1 MAMKLVIGLLL
12 APAIF
17 LGLLLSADYAIVDVR
32 EGGPDGMHI
41 IVPVPLSLVRL
52 ALNFAPAEA
61 KYVQVPEIA
70 EYAEYLPYAE
80 HIIEVLREA
89 SDGVL
94 VSVQERD
101 QTVLVEKVGDTVEVH
116 VNNGDEVVDVTVP
129 LDAVLDILRAYDGE
143 GFDTRDLI
151 RAVGRAHGNIV
162 HVRNGDQEVKV
173 YVW

>member
-1 MAMKLVIGLLL
+1 MATKLTIGLLL

-17 LGLLLSADYAIVDVR
+17 LGLLLSADYAIIDVR

-52 ALNFAPAEA
+52 ALTFAPAEA

-70 EYAEYLPYAE
+70 EYMPYVE
-80 HIIEVLREA
+80 RMIEVLREA

-94 VSVQERD
+94 VSVEEGD
-101 QTVLVEKVGDTVEVH
+101 ETVLVEKVGDTIEVH
-116 VNNGDEVVDVTVP
+116 VNNGDDIVDVAVP

-162 HVRNGDQEVKV
+162 HVRNGDEEVKV

>member
-70 EYAEYLPYAE
+70 EYAEYMPYAE

-101 QTVLVEKVGDTVEVH
+101 QTVLVEKVGDTVEIH
-116 VNNGDEVVDVTVP
+116 VNDGDEVVDVTVP

>member
-1 MAMKLVIGLLL
+1 MATKLIIGLLL

-70 EYAEYLPYAE
+70 EYAEYMPYAE
-80 HIIEVLREA
+80 RIIEVLREA
-89 SDGVL
+89 PDGVL

-101 QTVLVEKVGDTVEVH
+101 ETVLVEKVGDTIEVH
-116 VNNGDEVVDVTVP
+116 VNDGDEVVDVTVP

-151 RAVGRAHGNIV
+151 RALGRAHGNIV
-162 HVRNGDQEVKV
+162 HVRNGDEEVKV
-173 YVW
+173 YIW

>member
-1 MAMKLVIGLLL
+1 MATKLTIGLLL

-17 LGLLLSADYAIVDVR
+17 LGLLLSADYAIIDVR

-52 ALNFAPAEA
+52 ALTFAPAEA

-70 EYAEYLPYAE
+70 EYMPYVE
-80 HIIEVLREA
+80 RMIEVLREA

-94 VSVQERD
+94 VSVEEGD
-101 QTVLVEKVGDTVEVH
+101 ETVLVEKVGDTIEVH
-116 VNNGDEVVDVTVP
+116 VNNGDDIVDVAVP

-151 RAVGRAHGNIV
+151 RAVGLAHGNIV
-162 HVRNGDQEVKV
+162 HVRNGDEEVKV
-173 YVW
+173 YIW

>member
-1 MAMKLVIGLLL
+1 MATKLTIGLMLV
-12 APAIF
+12 PAII

-32 EGGPDGMHI
+32 EGGPDGMRI

-52 ALNFAPAEA
+52 ALTFAPAEA

-70 EYAEYLPYAE
+70 EYAEYMPYAE
-80 HIIEVLREA
+80 RVIEVLREA
-89 SDGVL
+89 PDGVL

-101 QTVLVEKVGDTVEVH
+101 ETVLVEKVGDTIEVH
-116 VNNGDEVVDVTVP
+116 VNDGDEVVDVTVP

-162 HVRNGDQEVKV
+162 HVRNGDEEVKV

>member
-1 MAMKLVIGLLL
+1 MATKLTIGLMLV
-12 APAIF
+12 PAII

-52 ALNFAPAEA
+52 ALTFAPAEA

-70 EYAEYLPYAE
+70 EYAEYLPYVERMIA
-80 HIIEVLREA
+80 VLREA
-89 SDGVL
+89 PDGVL

-101 QTVLVEKVGDTVEVH
+101 ATVLVEKVGDTIEVH
-116 VNNGDEVVDVTVP
+116 VNDGDELVDVVVP
-129 LDAVLDILRAYDGE
+129 LDAVLGILRAYDGE

-151 RAVGRAHGNIV
+151 RAIGRAHGNIV
-162 HVRNGDQEVKV
+162 HIRTDDEEVKV